1 MIWTLVDSNG
11 NASAVDNDSD
21 SDRKLADNL
30 HCRSMQATQEPNSH
44 FETWS
49 FEDGPERER
58 KEAAG

>member
-1 MIWTLVDSNG
+1 MIWTLVDSSG

-21 SDRKLADNL
+21 RKLADDL
-30 HCRSMQATQEPNSH
+30 HCCSMQATQEPNSH
-44 FETWS
+44 FELS